1 MKFNILVATT
11 ARKDYVLKQLGK
23 LGKEV
28 LRIKQI
34 SWIFS
39 QKFIITIEVTDLIE
53 AKTVCEKIGCD
64 FEVINL
70 NFSEC

>member
-1 MKFNILVATT
+1 MQFNILVATT
-11 ARKDYVLKQLGK
+11 ARKDYVLKQLSK
-23 LGKEV
+23 LNKEV
-28 LRIKQI
+28 LRIRQI

-39 QKFIITIEVTDLIE
+39 QKFIITIEVTDLGD
-53 AKTVCEKIGCD
+53 ARNVCEKIGCD